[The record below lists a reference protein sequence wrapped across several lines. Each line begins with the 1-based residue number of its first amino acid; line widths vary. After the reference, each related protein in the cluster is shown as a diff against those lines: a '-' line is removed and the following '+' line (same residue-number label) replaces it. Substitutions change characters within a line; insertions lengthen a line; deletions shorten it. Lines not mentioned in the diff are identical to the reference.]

1 MLAITL
7 DNREEIENEYMA
19 LLLNKNELFDVTQIR
34 PQYLSN
40 SKNQKLFEYCKECY
54 EEYKVVSPMKI
65 YEKHKDIN
73 FEWMMDLMINT
84 FYYNNA
90 WKEQLKVCEESIVR
104 FYKEDLV
111 KVMNEKLER
120 KQISYDGFIQK
131 MRQLDDIEL
140 IRGSNTVDKE
150 ELLTN
155 INIENI
161 EIRLNKFNK
170 LNNFLK
176 LVQGDFLIIGATTGA
191 GKSGF
196 MLNLMIDLM
205 ERYQC
210 IYFNM
215 EMSKST
221 IYKRL
226 ISIEAN
232 IKIDDILN
240 PQSEYQRQL
249 IEKAIDKIENAGI
262 VIEHKANDI
271 KQIKNLLIKMKDK
284 NRHTILF
291 IDHLGLT
298 RADNTK
304 SLYEQATEVAKQL
317 RQMCLEYDCTII
329 SASQLN
335 RGAYQ
340 SERPSLAMLKDSGEL
355 ENSASKVI
363 LLYRDEKDKN
373 NITSVNQ
380 MNVEIVKNRDGVT
393 GYVEMEYDK
402 TKQIFNEVNN
412 YDNRNGY

>member
-1 MLAITL
+1 MR
-7 DNREEIENEYMA
+7 DKREELEEQFLA
-19 LLLNKNELFDVTQIR
+19 LLLNKHDLFGVTQIKGK
-34 PQYLSN
+34 YL
-40 SKNQKLFEYCKECY
+40 KNEENKKILDYCKECY
-54 EEYKVVSPMKI
+54 DEFGIVNPVKI
-65 YEKHKDIN
+65 IEKHKDFN
-73 FEWMMDLMINT
+73 VDYCCYLLNHV

-90 WKEQLKVCEESIVR
+90 WKEQLKVNENEIVKY
-104 FYKEDLV
+104 YKEDIIKDL
-111 KVMNEKLER
+111 NEKLKKNLIGYEEFMLNM
-120 KQISYDGFIQK
+120 KK
-131 MRQLDDIEL
+131 LDDIEL
-140 IRGSNTVDKE
+140 IKGSTTIDVE
-150 ELLTN
+150 ELVSN
-155 INIENI
+155 INTDRVEVK
-161 EIRLNKFNK
+161 LKKFNK
-170 LNNFLK
+170 LNNYLK

-196 MLNLMIDLM
+196 MLNLMNDLM

-226 ISIEAN
+226 ISIECGV
-232 IKIDDILN
+232 
-240 PQSEYQRQL
+240 P
-249 IEKAIDKIENAGI
+249 IDKLLAPETDYQKSLIDNAMKKIEDAGI

-271 KQIKNLLIKMKDK
+271 KQIKNLLVRLKDK

-317 RQMCLEYDCTII
+317 RQMCLEYDCTIV

-340 SERPSLAMLKDSGEL
+340 TEEPGLSMLKDSGEL

-363 LLYRDEKDKN
+363 LLYRNKEDKN
-373 NITSVNQ
+373 KNTPINKMNID
-380 MNVEIVKNRDGVT
+380 IVKNRDGVT

-402 TKQIFNEVNN
+402 TKQVFKEIIN
-412 YDNRNGY
+412 YY

>member
-1 MLAITL
+1 MLAVHR
-7 DNREEIENEYMA
+7 DNREELENEFLA
-19 LLLNKNELFDVTQIR
+19 LLLNKNELFGITQIR
-34 PQYLSN
+34 PQYLKEKSN
-40 SKNQKLFEYCKECY
+40 AKIFEYCKECY
-54 EEYKVVSPMKI
+54 EEYQVVNPVKI
-65 YEKHKDIN
+65 CEKHKD
-73 FEWMMDLMINT
+73 MDFIKFGDLLTETLYLNQ
-84 FYYNNA
+84 A
-90 WKEQLKVCEESIVR
+90 WKEQLKVCEESIVK
-104 FYKEDLV
+104 FYKEDIV
-111 KVMNEKLER
+111 NAMNEKLAR
-120 KQISYDGFIQK
+120 KEISYDLFMKK
-131 MRQLDDIEL
+131 MKELDDIEL
-140 IRGSNTVDKE
+140 IRGANTINRE
-150 ELLTN
+150 ELITN
-155 INIENI
+155 INTENV

-176 LVQGDFLIIGATTGA
+176 LVQGDFVIIGATTGA

-196 MLNLMIDLM
+196 MLNLMNDLM

-249 IEKAIDKIENAGI
+249 IEKTVDKIENARI

-271 KQIKNLLIKMKDK
+271 KQIKNLLVKMKDK

-363 LLYRDEKDKN
+363 LLYRDENDKT
-373 NITSVNQ
+373 NITPINR
-380 MNVEIVKNRDGVT
+380 MNIDIVKNRDGVT

-402 TKQIFNEVNN
+402 TKQVFSEVNK